1 MRVQIQKT
9 PTTTPEHI
17 EQKWYLVDAEG
28 HTLGRIASKVANI
41 LRGTHKPYFTPN
53 LDCGDYVVV
62 VNSDKIRVTGR
73 RMDQKIY
80 YRYSGYPGG
89 LYSRTLREQLNKFP
103 NRVLELAVK
112 GMLPKGPIGKQMLGK
127 MKVYAGA
134 EHPHAPQKPEVLE
147 L

>member
-17 EQKWYLVDAEG
+17 ERKWYIVDAQG
-28 HTLGRIASKVANI
+28 QTLGRIASKVANI
-41 LRGTHKPYFTPN
+41 LRGKHKPYFVPH

-62 VNSDKIRVTGR
+62 VNCEKIQVTGR

-80 YRYSGYPGG
+80 YRHSGYQGG
-89 LYSRTLREQLNKFP
+89 LYSRTLRDQLQKFP
-103 NRVLELAVK
+103 HRVLELAVK

-134 EHPHAPQKPEVLE
+134 EHPHAPQKPEVLA